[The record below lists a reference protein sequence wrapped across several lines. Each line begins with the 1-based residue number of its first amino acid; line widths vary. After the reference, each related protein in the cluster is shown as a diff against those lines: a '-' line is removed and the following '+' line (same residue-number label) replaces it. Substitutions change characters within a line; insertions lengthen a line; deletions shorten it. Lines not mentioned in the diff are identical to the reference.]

1 MEKFIMLSVIIL
13 LIAACAKK
21 PGKDYPI
28 KPVAFTDVQIK
39 DNFWQPRM
47 ETNRTVTIP
56 YDFKKCEETGRIDNF
71 AKAGGLME
79 GSFVGIRY
87 NDSDVFK
94 VIEGAAYSLR
104 LHPDPELEKYLDELI
119 VKIAAAQEEDGYLYT
134 ARTIDPSSPPK
145 NAGNERWSY
154 MIHSH
159 ELYNVG
165 HMYEA
170 AVAYYQATGKRSLLD
185 VALKNANLID
195 SVFGPGKKHNP
206 PGHQEIEIGLSKL
219 YRVTG
224 DEKYLKLAKFFLD
237 QRGKYIGRKP
247 YDEYL
252 GATYTQDHQ
261 PVIEQHEAVGHAVRA
276 GYMYSGMADV
286 AALTGDK
293 NYITAIDKIWDNVV
307 SKKLYITGGI
317 GARSN
322 GEAFGDNYE
331 LPNLEAYNETCAAI
345 ANMFWNHRL
354 FLLHGD
360 AKYIDVLERTLY
372 NGFLSGVGMNGSEF
386 FYPNPLESDGRHKR
400 SPWFDCA
407 CCPVNV
413 VRFLPSLPG
422 YVYAQQDDDLYI
434 NLFMTSATTIKMEDN
449 TVNLVQQTNYPWDGK
464 ISITINPEKEDDFE
478 VHVRIPGWAQ
488 GQPVP
493 SDLYRYLNP
502 IDEKVIL
509 TINGK
514 AVAVQLHKGYAS
526 LKRTWKKGDAIE
538 LNLPMPIRKVIAH
551 DSVKADVGK
560 LSLERGPIVY
570 CAEWVDNGGHVLN
583 LLLSQDSELQAEHRA
598 DLFNGLTVLRGK
610 ALGLYSD
617 GTVAVK
623 REQDFLAIPYYAW
636 AHRGSGEMA
645 AWLPYEESAA
655 KMLSFSNVH

>member
-1 MEKFIMLSVIIL
+1 MLSLFVF
-13 LIAACAKK
+13 LIAAAVKK
-21 PGKDYPI
+21 SPRDYPI
-28 KPVAFTDVQIK
+28 KPVPFTDVQIK

-79 GSFVGIRY
+79 GEFVGIRY
-87 NDSDVFK
+87 NDSDVYK

-104 LHPDPELEKYLDELI
+104 LHPDSELEKYLDDLI
-119 VKIAAAQEEDGYLYT
+119 VKIAAAQEDDGYLYT
-134 ARTIDPSSPPK
+134 ARTIDPENPAR
-145 NAGNERWSY
+145 NAGKERWSY

-170 AVAYYQATGKRSLLD
+170 AVAYFQATGKRSLLD
-185 VALKNANLID
+185 VAIKNANLID
-195 SVFGPGKKHNP
+195 SVFGSGKKHNP
-206 PGHQEIEIGLSKL
+206 PGHQEIEIGLAKL

-224 DEKYLKLAKFFLD
+224 AEKYLKLAKFFLD
-237 QRGKYIGRKP
+237 QRGKYIGREP
-247 YDEYL
+247 YDEYIS
-252 GATYTQDHQ
+252 AEYTQDHQ
-261 PVIEQHEAVGHAVRA
+261 PVIEQEEAVGHAVRA

-293 NYITAIDKIWDNVV
+293 KYIDAIDKIWENVV

-317 GARSN
+317 GARSE
-322 GEAFGDNYE
+322 GEAFGANYE
-331 LPNLEAYNETCAAI
+331 LPNREAYNETCAAI

-386 FYPNPLESDGRHKR
+386 FYPNPLESDGRHQR

-422 YVYAQQDDDLYI
+422 YVYAQKDDDLFI
-434 NLFMTSATTIKMEDN
+434 NLFMSSEATIKMEDN
-449 TVNLVQQTNYPWDGK
+449 TVNLIQQTSYPWEGK
-464 ISITINPEKEDDFE
+464 ITIKVNPQQQDDF
-478 VHVRIPGWAQ
+478 VIHIRIPGWAQ

-493 SDLYRYLNP
+493 SELYHYRKST
-502 IDEKVIL
+502 DEKFTL
-509 TINGK
+509 TVNGEAINFQLTKGF
-514 AVAVQLHKGYAS
+514 AV
-526 LKRTWKKGDAIE
+526 LKRSWKKGDVIA
-538 LNLPMPIRKVIAH
+538 LSLPMPIQKIAAH

-560 LSLERGPIVY
+560 LALERGPIVY
-570 CAEWVDNGGHVLN
+570 CAEWIDNAGHVLN
-583 LLLSQDSELQAEHRA
+583 LMLPEDAELQAEYRD
-598 DLFNGLTVLRGK
+598 DLLSGVNVIRGK
-610 ALGLYSD
+610 AMTFYSD
-617 GTVAVK
+617 GKEITK
-623 REQDFLAIPYYAW
+623 REQNFLAIPYYAW
-636 AHRGSGEMA
+636 SHRGMGEMA
-645 AWLPYEESAA
+645 VWLPSQESAA
-655 KMLSFSNVH
+655 KALSFSNIK